1 MPVRKYYKLYNLIT
15 NVMESK
21 KLFQENDMKQ
31 ENFEKMENEILNEVV
46 GVSKSLIDAFKF
58 HFVYHS
64 VVSEEQEK
72 RTSEAVKNYRNK
84 FWNEALKK
92 AKGNKDKAYEIYIK
106 DSKFI

>member
-1 MPVRKYYKLYNLIT
+1 
-15 NVMESK
+15 MESK

-72 RTSEAVKNYRNK
+72 RT
-84 FWNEALKK
+84 
-92 AKGNKDKAYEIYIK
+92 
-106 DSKFI
+106 